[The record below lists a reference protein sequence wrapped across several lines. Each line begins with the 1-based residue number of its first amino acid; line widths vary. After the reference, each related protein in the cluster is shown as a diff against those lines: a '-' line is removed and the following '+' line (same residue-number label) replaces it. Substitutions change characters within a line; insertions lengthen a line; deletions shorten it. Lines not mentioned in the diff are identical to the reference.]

1 MAGKFLQHRSIGVNF
16 LDLKTHYGNLTFW
29 QVSTARFI
37 VAVMMFGAIE
47 VASFGII
54 NMMLLTMSGIETNP
68 DPSTFPTIGDTLKW
82 LEKLQKEG
90 KLSEEK
96 LKNQAEI
103 FFNGEI
109 KEDKKVSKRKL
120 LGLLQK
126 RNNQLLQSQR
136 KLQKEIGGLG
146 KHGEKSPVDF
156 GLAITDE
163 KKRNLEFIKM
173 CREDV
178 KNGDEYMKW
187 LNEEYSEMM
196 DPKVEISKK
205 IQAEREKILESAK
218 GTETLKIVRERSSGP
233 TIVDTEKAVLSQ
245 SKDGSMKKSIMTG
258 TFANVAIKKRKPD
271 DEITGAGKLKRA

>member
-1 MAGKFLQHRSIGVNF
+1 
-16 LDLKTHYGNLTFW
+16 
-29 QVSTARFI
+29 
-37 VAVMMFGAIE
+37 
-47 VASFGII
+47 
-54 NMMLLTMSGIETNP
+54 MSGIETNP

-109 KEDKKVSKRKL
+109 KEDKKVVKKKL

-146 KHGEKSPVDF
+146 KYGEKAPVDF

-187 LNEEYSEMM
+187 LTEEYTEMM

-218 GTETLKIVRERSSGP
+218 GTETLKIVRE
-233 TIVDTEKAVLSQ
+233 
-245 SKDGSMKKSIMTG
+245 
-258 TFANVAIKKRKPD
+258 
-271 DEITGAGKLKRA
+271 

>member
-1 MAGKFLQHRSIGVNF
+1 
-16 LDLKTHYGNLTFW
+16 
-29 QVSTARFI
+29 
-37 VAVMMFGAIE
+37 
-47 VASFGII
+47 
-54 NMMLLTMSGIETNP
+54 MMLLTSSGIETNP
-68 DPSTFPTIGDTLKW
+68 GPSTFTTNGDTLKW
-82 LEKLQKEG
+82 LENLQNGG
-90 KLSEEK
+90 KLSEER

-146 KHGEKSPVDF
+146 KYGEKAPVDF
-156 GLAITDE
+156 RLAITDE

-187 LNEEYSEMM
+187 LNEEYTEMI
-196 DPKVEISKK
+196 DQKVEFSKK

-218 GTETLKIVRERSSGP
+218 GIETLKIVR
-233 TIVDTEKAVLSQ
+233 
-245 SKDGSMKKSIMTG
+245 
-258 TFANVAIKKRKPD
+258 
-271 DEITGAGKLKRA
+271 